1 MDGLQDQETIVMRIL
16 FGVFL
21 PVLTSTL
28 VLTGCHA
35 VHYDDASAPAMIV
48 SSQLAPVFFQG
59 PTQIKGLDA
68 NLVKGAEV
76 YLLTKEIG
84 YSYVR
89 LYDGRKGYMA
99 NDDLTPAPKPS
110 PIPKPKTK
118 SKTTAHKKAASE
130 ALPPPQFR
138 Y

>member
-1 MDGLQDQETIVMRIL
+1 MDGHQGQETIVMRIL

-21 PVLTSTL
+21 PVLTSIL

-59 PTQIKGLDA
+59 PTQFKGMDA

-76 YLLTKEIG
+76 YLLTKDIG

-99 NDDLTPAPKPS
+99 NDDLAPAPEPS
-110 PIPKPKTK
+110 PLPKPKPK
-118 SKTTAHKKAASE
+118 SKTTANKKAASD
-130 ALPPPQFR
+130 ALPLPQFR

>member
-1 MDGLQDQETIVMRIL
+1 MRIL
-16 FGVFL
+16 FGLLL
-21 PVLTSTL
+21 PVLASAL
-28 VLTGCHA
+28 VLTGCQA
-35 VHYDDASAPAMIV
+35 VHYDDASAPAMVV

-59 PTQIKGLDA
+59 PTQFKGMDA

-76 YLLTKEIG
+76 YLLTKEVG

-89 LYDGRKGYMA
+89 LYDGRRGYMA
-99 NDDLTPAPKPS
+99 NDDLAPAPKPS
-110 PIPKPKTK
+110 PTPKLK
-118 SKTTAHKKAASE
+118 SKSKPLVHQKTASK

>member
-1 MDGLQDQETIVMRIL
+1 MV
-16 FGVFL
+16 
-21 PVLTSTL
+21 
-28 VLTGCHA
+28 
-35 VHYDDASAPAMIV
+35 V

-59 PTQIKGLDA
+59 PTQFKGMDA

-76 YLLTKEIG
+76 YLLTKEVG

-99 NDDLTPAPKPS
+99 NDDLAPAPKPS
-110 PIPKPKTK
+110 PTPKLK
-118 SKTTAHKKAASE
+118 SKSKPLVHQKTASK

>member
-1 MDGLQDQETIVMRIL
+1 MDGCKDQESIVMRIT
-16 FGVFL
+16 FGVL
-21 PVLTSTL
+21 RPVIASTL
-28 VLTGCHA
+28 LLTGCQA
-35 VHYDDASAPAMIV
+35 VHYDDASAPAMVV

-59 PTQIKGLDA
+59 PTQFKGMDA

-76 YLLTKEIG
+76 YLLTKEVG

-99 NDDLTPAPKPS
+99 NDDLAPAPKPS
-110 PIPKPKTK
+110 PTPKLK
-118 SKTTAHKKAASE
+118 SKSKPLVHQKTASK